1 MLLSALMA
9 ACVWP
14 LSLLGLGNFVTL
26 ALQIPVGVG
35 VYVLGSLLLKVD
47 SFRSLLDLVRRK
59 SGPSSEH

>member
-1 MLLSALMA
+1 MKTAI
-9 ACVWP
+9 
-14 LSLLGLGNFVTL
+14 LGFGT
-26 ALQIPVGVG
+26 VGVG